1 MIKSKYLILNSFYFK
16 FDTKLS
22 KIISVNKS
30 FNEQNIL
37 DLERFNDMNFIR
49 KDIFENLNL
58 NFVFL
63 PISIEAIDISS
74 FFQNNIQALD
84 LSNCINLNIIM
95 GWAFGKN
102 QIKQLK
108 LPKNI
113 EMMSMEAF
121 GKNQI
126 KLLDLS
132 NCINLKVI
140 YDNTFA
146 GNPLKEIKILNNIN
160 VEFTNNLKNFND
172 LWYDFAKYYN
182 KNKKKAGNYKLEN
195 NEWKWYPL

>member
-37 DLERFNDMNFIR
+37 DLERFNDMKFIR
-49 KDIFENLNL
+49 KDMFKNLNL

-63 PISIEAIDISS
+63 PISIEAIDTSS

-132 NCINLKVI
+132 NCKNIKEI
-140 YDNTFA
+140 SIFA
-146 GNPLKEIKILNNIN
+146 FLDNPLKTIKILNDIMIEYDNYN
-160 VEFTNNLKNFND
+160 KDD
-172 LWYDFAKYYN
+172 LWNKFTKYYN
-182 KNKKKAGNYKLEN
+182 KNNKKIGNYKYIYN
-195 NEWKWYPL
+195 KWQWYPL

>member
-37 DLERFNDMNFIR
+37 DLERFNDMKFIR
-49 KDIFENLNL
+49 KDMFENLNL

-63 PISIEAIDISS
+63 PISIEAIDTSS

-132 NCINLKVI
+132 NCKNIKEI
-140 YDNTFA
+140 SIFA
-146 GNPLKEIKILNNIN
+146 FLDNPLKTIKILDNIN

-172 LWYDFAKYYN
+172 LWNDFSKYYN